1 MKKRRLL
8 WQLFPS
14 YLLITVI
21 ALAAVSG
28 FASNTVRKFFL
39 ERTAEDLRARARLV
53 EGHVAP
59 YLSPLDQARVNRVCT
74 EAGKASGTRI
84 TLVLR
89 SGRVVGDSEENP
101 LQMDNHG
108 TRPEILTAAESGL
121 GKSIRK
127 SATLGRQMMYVAVP
141 IRQEAL
147 ITAFVRASL
156 PLTDIDAEIRA
167 IQVRVL
173 LVGLFAAVL
182 AGVIS
187 LLISRR
193 ITRPVEEMRQGAERF
208 AEGTLVH
215 RLLLPDTEEL
225 AALADTLN
233 RMAEQ
238 LDRRIQT
245 IVRQRNELETVLS
258 SMAEGVIAVD
268 MDEHIISMNPA
279 AAAMFGVKVMES
291 QDRPIQEAVRNSD
304 LQRFVKQALVGEQ
317 KTEGDIL
324 LYHEKERV
332 LWTHSTPLRDSENR
346 PIGIL
351 VVMNDVTEL
360 RRLENLRRDFVA
372 NVSHEIK
379 TPLTAI
385 KGFVE
390 TLAHGAAEEPE
401 EARRFLAIIARHVD
415 RLSAIVED
423 LLKLSRIER
432 DDEAGK
438 IRLAETRIDSII
450 RNAVAFCQA
459 RAEEKGIRIEV
470 DCDAEVR
477 APIDASLMEQAVVNL
492 LDNAV
497 NYTGENGRIRVEA
510 RSDKDRIRLRVVD
523 NGIGI
528 ARQHLPRLFE
538 RFYRV
543 DKARSRKLG
552 GTGLGLSIVKH
563 IVQAHG
569 GTVTVQ
575 SEPDKGST
583 FEIVLPR

>member
-28 FASNTVRKFFL
+28 FASNTVREFFL
-39 ERTAEDLRARARLV
+39 ERTAEDLRARSRLV

-59 YLSPLDQARVNRVCT
+59 YLSPLDQAQVNRICT

-84 TLVLR
+84 TVVLR
-89 SGRVVGDSEENP
+89 SGRVVGDSEESP
-101 LQMDNHG
+101 AQMDNHG
-108 TRPEILTAAESGL
+108 TRPEILAAAESGL
-121 GKSIRK
+121 GRSIRK

-141 IRQEAL
+141 IRQQEV

-182 AGVIS
+182 AGAIS

-208 AEGTLVH
+208 ADGALAH
-215 RLLLPDTEEL
+215 RLLLPGTEEL

-238 LDRRIQT
+238 LDQRIQT

-279 AAAMFGVKVMES
+279 AAAMFGVRVMES

-304 LQRFVKQALVGEQ
+304 LQRFVKQALAGDQ
-317 KTEGDIL
+317 KTEGDIV

-401 EARRFLAIIARHVD
+401 EARRFLGIINRHVD

-438 IRLAETRIDSII
+438 IRFAQAPLDATI
-450 RNAVAFCQA
+450 RSAVGFCQA

-470 DCDAEVR
+470 DCGAEVR
-477 APIDASLMEQAVVNL
+477 APIDASLMEQALVNL

-497 NYTGENGRIRVEA
+497 NYTGEKGQIRVEA
-510 RSDKDRIRLRVVD
+510 ESDSGRVRLRVVD